1 MVKCD
6 CEDFRYLTLC
16 SHNVAISEKE
26 DSLNLHIGNVK
37 KSRGKN
43 PSRSDI
49 SSLTFAKGAGRKGE
63 LKRRER
69 AYPHHGTNVSPA

>member
-1 MVKCD
+1 M
-6 CEDFRYLTLC
+6 
-16 SHNVAISEKE
+16 
-26 DSLNLHIGNVK
+26 K

-69 AYPHHGTNVSPA
+69 AYSHHGTNVSPA